1 MHLFPG
7 AARIS
12 TQAQVHGKQDTTGD
26 AAADKDVGYALFITE
41 IQAAHGQCHE
51 EYTFRWI
58 SPENLGLAAHF
69 KRPPMHILV
78 HYRYHHVWSP
88 FGHFNTYKLR

>member
-1 MHLFPG
+1 MHLSPG

-12 TQAQVHGKQDTTGD
+12 TQAQVHGQQDTTGD
-26 AAADKDVGYALFITE
+26 AATDKDVGYALFITE

-58 SPENLGLAAHF
+58 SPESLGLAAHF
-69 KRPPMHILV
+69 KRPPIHILV